1 MEPWGLRGP
10 TPGAIRVN
18 IRDTPSV
25 RDPVRVARAQCAKRM
40 MRMNVM
46 DHTPLRDLLEDA
58 EARGAVDADEMEAAI
73 AGLDLTEEDE
83 ADLRRQ
89 LDELDVEVVAVR
101 EPEVPDVVEA
111 RPRWYHTAA
120 TTNSLDLYL
129 AEIGRTPLLTKAEE
143 QRLARLIE
151 QGDESAKR
159 HMVEANL
166 RLVVSIAK
174 KYRGHG
180 VPFTDL
186 IQEGT
191 LGLVRAVEKFEWQ
204 RDLKFSTYATWWIR
218 QAVQRAVAN
227 QSRTIRVPVHIHD
240 RMRKVDRARR
250 EAEVRLGRAA
260 TIEEVAKQAQ
270 VTVEDVDALDEVR
283 TSTVS
288 LHQPAAVDGETELG
302 DLLPDADAE
311 PVDDVVAVGLRAD
324 ALRSALSRLSPRT
337 RRVLELRY
345 GLAGGE
351 PMNLDVIGREVGL
364 TRERVRQLEVE
375 GLAELARMPDVASL
389 HEAA

>member
-1 MEPWGLRGP
+1 
-10 TPGAIRVN
+10 
-18 IRDTPSV
+18 
-25 RDPVRVARAQCAKRM
+25 
-40 MRMNVM
+40 MNVM
-46 DHTPLRDLLEDA
+46 NHTPLRELLEDA
-58 EARGAVDADEMEAAI
+58 EARGSVDADEVEAAI
-73 AGLDLTEEDE
+73 AGLDLTEDDE

-89 LDELDVEVVAVR
+89 LDELDVEVVSVR
-101 EPEVPDVVEA
+101 ASEPEIVEA
-111 RPRWYHTAA
+111 SPRWYHTPA
-120 TTNSLDLYL
+120 TTNGLDLYL
-129 AEIGRTPLLTKAEE
+129 AEIGRTPLLTKSEE

-151 QGDESAKR
+151 QGDDDAKR

-180 VPFTDL
+180 VPFVDL

-227 QSRTIRVPVHIHD
+227 QSRTIRLPVHIHD

-260 TIEEVAKQAQ
+260 TVEEVAKQAQ
-270 VTVEDVDALDEVR
+270 VAVEDVDALDEVR

-311 PVDDVVAVGLRAD
+311 PVDDVVSVSLRAD
-324 ALRSALSRLSPRT
+324 ALRSALDRLSPRT

-351 PMNLDVIGREVGL
+351 PLNLDVIGREVGL

>member
-1 MEPWGLRGP
+1 
-10 TPGAIRVN
+10 
-18 IRDTPSV
+18 
-25 RDPVRVARAQCAKRM
+25 
-40 MRMNVM
+40 MNVM

-101 EPEVPDVVEA
+101 EPEVPDVVET

-129 AEIGRTPLLTKAEE
+129 AEIGRTPLLTKSEE

-151 QGDESAKR
+151 QGDERAKR

-180 VPFTDL
+180 VPFVDL

-250 EAEVRLGRAA
+250 DAEVRLGRAA

-270 VTVEDVDALDEVR
+270 VAVEDIDALDEVR

-311 PVDDVVAVGLRAD
+311 PIDDVVAVSLRAD
-324 ALRSALSRLSPRT
+324 ALRSALDRLSPRT

-351 PMNLDVIGREVGL
+351 PLNLDVIGREVGL

>member
-1 MEPWGLRGP
+1 
-10 TPGAIRVN
+10 
-18 IRDTPSV
+18 
-25 RDPVRVARAQCAKRM
+25 
-40 MRMNVM
+40 MNVM
-46 DHTPLRDLLEDA
+46 NHTPLRELLEEA
-58 EARGAVDADEMEAAI
+58 EARGSVDADEVEAAI
-73 AGLDLTEEDE
+73 AGLDLTEDDE

-89 LDELDVEVVAVR
+89 LDELDVEVVSVR
-101 EPEVPDVVEA
+101 ASEPEVVEA
-111 RPRWYHTAA
+111 SPRWYHTPA
-120 TTNSLDLYL
+120 TTNGLDLYL
-129 AEIGRTPLLTKAEE
+129 AEIGRTPLLTKSEE

-151 QGDESAKR
+151 QGDDDAKR

-180 VPFTDL
+180 VPFVDL

-227 QSRTIRVPVHIHD
+227 QSRTIRLPVHIHD

-260 TIEEVAKQAQ
+260 TVEEVAKQAQ
-270 VTVEDVDALDEVR
+270 VAVEDVDALDEVR

-302 DLLPDADAE
+302 DLLPDAEAE
-311 PVDDVVAVGLRAD
+311 PIDDVVSVSLRAD
-324 ALRSALSRLSPRT
+324 ALRSALDRLSPRT

-351 PMNLDVIGREVGL
+351 PLNLDVIGREVGL

>member
-1 MEPWGLRGP
+1 
-10 TPGAIRVN
+10 
-18 IRDTPSV
+18 
-25 RDPVRVARAQCAKRM
+25 
-40 MRMNVM
+40 MNVM
-46 DHTPLRDLLEDA
+46 NHTPLRDLLEDA
-58 EARGAVDADEMEAAI
+58 EARGSVDADEMEAAI

-89 LDELDVEVVAVR
+89 LDDLDVEVVSVR
-101 EPEVPDVVEA
+101 AAEPDVVEA
-111 RPRWYHTAA
+111 PPRWYGTSA
-120 TTNSLDLYL
+120 TTNGLDLYL
-129 AEIGRTPLLTKAEE
+129 AEIGRTPLLTKSEE

-151 QGDESAKR
+151 QGDDAAKR

-180 VPFTDL
+180 VPFVDL

-240 RMRKVDRARR
+240 RMRKVERARR
-250 EAEVRLGRAA
+250 DAEVRLGRAA
-260 TIEEVAKQAQ
+260 TIDEVAKQAQ
-270 VTVEDVDALDEVR
+270 VAVEDIDALDEVR

-311 PVDDVVAVGLRAD
+311 PIDEVVAVGLRAE
-324 ALRSALSRLSPRT
+324 AVRSALERLSPRT

-345 GLAGGE
+345 GLAGGD

>member
-1 MEPWGLRGP
+1 
-10 TPGAIRVN
+10 
-18 IRDTPSV
+18 
-25 RDPVRVARAQCAKRM
+25 
-40 MRMNVM
+40 MNVM

-58 EARGAVDADEMEAAI
+58 EARGSVDADEVEAAI

-89 LDELDVEVVAVR
+89 LDELDVEVVAVSAS
-101 EPEVPDVVEA
+101 VPDVVEA
-111 RPRWYHTAA
+111 QPRWYHTPA

-151 QGDESAKR
+151 QGDEGAKR

-180 VPFTDL
+180 VPFVDL

-250 EAEVRLGRAA
+250 EAEVRLGRVA

-270 VTVEDVDALDEVR
+270 VAVEDVDALDEVR

-302 DLLPDADAE
+302 DLLPDSEAE
-311 PVDDVVAVGLRAD
+311 PVDDVVAVSLRAD
-324 ALRSALSRLSPRT
+324 ALRSALERLSPRT

-345 GLAGGE
+345 GLAGGD

-375 GLAELARMPDVASL
+375 GLAELARMPDVANL

>member
-1 MEPWGLRGP
+1 
-10 TPGAIRVN
+10 
-18 IRDTPSV
+18 
-25 RDPVRVARAQCAKRM
+25 
-40 MRMNVM
+40 MNVM

-58 EARGAVDADEMEAAI
+58 EARGSVDADDVEAAI

-89 LDELDVEVVAVR
+89 LDEMDVEVVTVR
-101 EPEVPDVVEA
+101 PAEPDVVEA
-111 RPRWYHTAA
+111 QPRWYHTPA

-151 QGDESAKR
+151 QGDEAAKR

-227 QSRTIRVPVHIHD
+227 QSRTIRLPVHIHD

-260 TIEEVAKQAQ
+260 TVEEVAKQAQ
-270 VTVEDVDALDEVR
+270 VAVEDVDALDEVR
-283 TSTVS
+283 TSTIS
-288 LHQPAAVDGETELG
+288 MHQPAAVDGETELG
-302 DLLPDADAE
+302 DLLPDTEAE
-311 PVDDVVAVGLRAD
+311 PVDDTVAVALRAD
-324 ALRSALSRLSPRT
+324 ALRAALDRLSPRT

-345 GLAGGE
+345 GLAGGD

>member
-1 MEPWGLRGP
+1 
-10 TPGAIRVN
+10 
-18 IRDTPSV
+18 
-25 RDPVRVARAQCAKRM
+25 
-40 MRMNVM
+40 MNVM
-46 DHTPLRDLLEDA
+46 NHTPLRELLEDA
-58 EARGAVDADEMEAAI
+58 EARGSVDADEVEAAI
-73 AGLDLTEEDE
+73 AGLDLTEDDE

-89 LDELDVEVVAVR
+89 LDELDVEVVSVR
-101 EPEVPDVVEA
+101 ASEPEIVEA
-111 RPRWYHTAA
+111 SPRWYHMPA
-120 TTNSLDLYL
+120 TTNGLDLYL
-129 AEIGRTPLLTKAEE
+129 AEIGRTPLLTKSEE

-151 QGDESAKR
+151 QGNDDAKR

-180 VPFTDL
+180 VPFVDL

-227 QSRTIRVPVHIHD
+227 QSRTIRLPVHIHD

-250 EAEVRLGRAA
+250 EAEVRLGRVA
-260 TIEEVAKQAQ
+260 TVEEVAKQAQ
-270 VTVEDVDALDEVR
+270 VAVEDVDALDEVR

-302 DLLPDADAE
+302 DLLPDAEAE
-311 PVDDVVAVGLRAD
+311 PIDDVVAVSLRAD
-324 ALRSALSRLSPRT
+324 ALRSALDRLSPRT

-351 PMNLDVIGREVGL
+351 PLNLDVIGREVGL

>member
-1 MEPWGLRGP
+1 
-10 TPGAIRVN
+10 
-18 IRDTPSV
+18 
-25 RDPVRVARAQCAKRM
+25 
-40 MRMNVM
+40 MRR
-46 DHTPLRDLLEDA
+46 PA
-58 EARGAVDADEMEAAI
+58 ASVDADEVEAAI
-73 AGLDLTEEDE
+73 AGLDLTEDDE

-89 LDELDVEVVAVR
+89 LDELDVEVVCVR
-101 EPEVPDVVEA
+101 ASEPDDRRGSAALVPHA
-111 RPRWYHTAA
+111 RRPRTA
-120 TTNSLDLYL
+120 
-129 AEIGRTPLLTKAEE
+129 LTCTSPRSA
-143 QRLARLIE
+143 ARRFSPSPRSSVWP
-151 QGDESAKR
+151 GSSSRVTSDAKR

-180 VPFTDL
+180 VPFVDL

-227 QSRTIRVPVHIHD
+227 QSRTIRLPVHIHD

-250 EAEVRLGRAA
+250 DAEVRLGRAA

-270 VTVEDVDALDEVR
+270 VAVEDIDALDEVR

-311 PVDDVVAVGLRAD
+311 PIDDVVAVSLRAD
-324 ALRSALSRLSPRT
+324 ALRSALDRLSPRT

>member
-1 MEPWGLRGP
+1 
-10 TPGAIRVN
+10 
-18 IRDTPSV
+18 
-25 RDPVRVARAQCAKRM
+25 M
-40 MRMNVM
+40 MTMNVM
-46 DHTPLRDLLEDA
+46 NHTPLRDLLEEA
-58 EARGAVDADEMEAAI
+58 EARGSVDADEVEAAI

-89 LDELDVEVVAVR
+89 LDELDVEVVSVQAS
-101 EPEVPDVVEA
+101 EPEIVEA
-111 RPRWYHTAA
+111 SPRWYHTPA
-120 TTNSLDLYL
+120 TTNGLDLYL
-129 AEIGRTPLLTKAEE
+129 AEIGRTPLLTKSEE

-151 QGDESAKR
+151 QGDDAAKR

-180 VPFTDL
+180 VPFVDL

-260 TIEEVAKQAQ
+260 TIEEIAKQAQ
-270 VTVEDVDALDEVR
+270 VAVEDVDSLDEVR

-311 PVDDVVAVGLRAD
+311 PIDEVVAVGLRAE
-324 ALRSALSRLSPRT
+324 AVRSALERLSPRT

-351 PMNLDVIGREVGL
+351 PLNLDVIGREVGL

-375 GLAELARMPDVASL
+375 GLAELARMPDVVSL

>member
-1 MEPWGLRGP
+1 
-10 TPGAIRVN
+10 
-18 IRDTPSV
+18 
-25 RDPVRVARAQCAKRM
+25 
-40 MRMNVM
+40 MNVM
-46 DHTPLRDLLEDA
+46 HHTPLRDLLEDA
-58 EARGAVDADEMEAAI
+58 EARGSVDADEVEAAI

-89 LDELDVEVVAVR
+89 LDELEVEVVAVR
-101 EPEVPDVVEA
+101 AAEPDVVEA
-111 RPRWYHTAA
+111 QPRWYHTPA

-151 QGDESAKR
+151 QGDERAKR

-180 VPFTDL
+180 VPFVDL

-260 TIEEVAKQAQ
+260 TVEEVAKQAQ
-270 VTVEDVDALDEVR
+270 VAVEDVDALDEVR

-302 DLLPDADAE
+302 DLLPDSDAE

-324 ALRSALSRLSPRT
+324 ALRSALDRLSPRT

>member
-1 MEPWGLRGP
+1 
-10 TPGAIRVN
+10 
-18 IRDTPSV
+18 
-25 RDPVRVARAQCAKRM
+25 
-40 MRMNVM
+40 MNVM

-58 EARGAVDADEMEAAI
+58 EARGSVDADEMEAAI

-101 EPEVPDVVEA
+101 AAEPDVVEEA

-129 AEIGRTPLLTKAEE
+129 AEIGRTPLLTKSEE

-151 QGDESAKR
+151 QGDEAAKR

-180 VPFTDL
+180 VPFVDL

-260 TIEEVAKQAQ
+260 TVEEVAKQAQ
-270 VTVEDVDALDEVR
+270 VTVEDVDALDDVR

-302 DLLPDADAE
+302 DLLPDAEADA
-311 PVDDVVAVGLRAD
+311 VDDVVAVGLRAD
-324 ALRSALSRLSPRT
+324 ALRSALDRLSPRT